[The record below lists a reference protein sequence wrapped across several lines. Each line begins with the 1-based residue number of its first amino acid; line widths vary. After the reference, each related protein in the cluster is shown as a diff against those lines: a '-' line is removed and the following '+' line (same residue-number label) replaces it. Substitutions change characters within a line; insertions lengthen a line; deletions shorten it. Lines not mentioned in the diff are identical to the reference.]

1 MKQVQKRTNCV
12 LTRATKEQKK
22 YLSVSVQIWLALGI
36 TRAVSSFVLCQK
48 KKTLA
53 SSAVE
58 LINESSI
65 RYDAW
70 LLTKE
75 KN

>member
-1 MKQVQKRTNCV
+1 MLPSPEEDDVRLVAGTERAEEMLVRLRTNLDGVGDNEGRLLLCP
-12 LTRATKEQKK
+12 
-22 YLSVSVQIWLALGI
+22 LSE
-36 TRAVSSFVLCQK
+36 